1 MSLYAVVFGFG
12 VKSAGKRRGPQTAPT
27 FPSISHT
34 LLVAAFW
41 AKRAILACSLLSLT
55 IDPSL
60 VWFRVLALF
69 YRDFGHVNGAQVSQK
84 ITDLFFF
91 PP

>member
-1 MSLYAVVFGFG
+1 MWSPNG
-12 VKSAGKRRGPQTAPT
+12 SRGNL
-27 FPSISHT
+27 PSISHT

-41 AKRAILACSLLSLT
+41 ANVQFWPAACLT

-69 YRDFGHVNGAQVSQK
+69 YRDFGHVNGVQVSQK
-84 ITDLFFF
+84 SQIFSF
-91 PP
+91 PNIHCFSPTRPETVVF